1 MSHYTDTL
9 SSWSYS
15 ILALNNFVF
24 LLKQLDYELEISFY
38 RLIVDEGATRVNYL
52 KILLVVQNFIE
63 SE

>member
-1 MSHYTDTL
+1 MSHYTDIL